1 MADKIWFK
9 LTCPVCLELFWL
21 YVDLRKSDDL
31 RSLCSSFMLHSWLV
45 MFCHFQLQY
54 CFQLHK
60 HKQGS
65 YHLMLKVK
73 LSN

>member
-31 RSLCSSFMLHSWLV
+31 RSLCSSFMFRSWLV
-45 MFCHFQLQY
+45 D
-54 CFQLHK
+54 
-60 HKQGS
+60 
-65 YHLMLKVK
+65 V
-73 LSN
+73 LSFSVAVLFSTS